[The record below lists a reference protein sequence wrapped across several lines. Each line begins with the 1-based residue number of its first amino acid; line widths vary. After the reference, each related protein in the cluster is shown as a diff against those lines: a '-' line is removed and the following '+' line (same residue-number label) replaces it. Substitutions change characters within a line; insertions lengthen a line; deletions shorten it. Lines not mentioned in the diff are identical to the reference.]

1 MNATRCRAGA
11 GFLVAAL
18 GFLVA
23 PAQSETIVTDFNIVQ
38 PFTTQVYNDRIGNS
52 RFFFGANSD
61 LLRIAAFV
69 LPSPD
74 SDTIDVIRASDGQVF
89 RSTNGYET
97 TVTANHVAGF
107 PNGTL
112 SQSLRWSGLES
123 GRGGG
128 RYEYQTPFVLSDP
141 AVQSLIAAWD
151 QTPFTITVQ
160 NPRSTPTS
168 VTVTAPDYD
177 PSSLPPF
184 LTDVAVTGGGLKPTL
199 SWTVPDSGVTPES
212 VRIQVRLITGESPDG
227 TRITSANLVHDA
239 QIPIGTNSYSF
250 EGVVFSNAALSGF
263 PSGLEVGSKYE
274 IAVVL
279 EDRAGGTAGGAI
291 LGRARTFFEFTPLPD
306 DTGNV
311 AVYLPNVGPD
321 GVWKFDVK
329 VTEGQRIAID
339 PYVAIG
345 YEYQIGSGDPFF
357 RSVLL
362 PDIGD
367 GLYELYLFDGSDW
380 VMSAALVAGQEHF
393 FGGIGVDRFRVL
405 GIEPGAGLDPTDVSA
420 FVTTLTF
427 MGDGRFTGSMRALVA
442 EVSEPGTVALFGAA
456 VLAMGLRRRQTGR

>member
-1 MNATRCRAGA
+1 MNAMRCRASA
-11 GFLVAAL
+11 GFLVAAI

-23 PAQSETIVTDFNIVQ
+23 PAQSETIVTNFNIVQ
-38 PFTTQVYNDRIGNS
+38 PITIEAYNDRIGNT

-61 LLRIAAFV
+61 LFRISAYV

-74 SDTIDVIRASDGQVF
+74 SDNYDVVRPSDGMVF
-89 RSTNGYET
+89 RSLNGSET
-97 TVTANHVAGF
+97 TVTANHAAGF
-107 PNGTL
+107 PGGSTSLNMDFVGL
-112 SQSLRWSGLES
+112 SS

-128 RYEYQTPFVLSDP
+128 RYEYTARFNLESAGVTSRLD
-141 AVQSLIAAWD
+141 AWD
-151 QTPFTITVQ
+151 ATPFTVVVQ
-160 NPRSTPTS
+160 NPLSDPTS

-177 PSSLPPF
+177 KNALPPF
-184 LTDVAVTGGGLKPTL
+184 LTDVAVTGGGLTPTL
-199 SWTVPDSGVTPES
+199 SWRVPETGAPAES
-212 VRIQVRLITGESPDG
+212 VLIQVREINAESADG
-227 TRITSANLVHDA
+227 SRITEATLVHSTRVLVG
-239 QIPIGTNSYSF
+239 QTSYSF
-250 EGVVFSNAALSGF
+250 EGVVFSNAALPGF
-263 PSGLEVGSKYE
+263 PAGLETGSKYE
-274 IAVVL
+274 VSVIL
-279 EDRAGGTAGGAI
+279 EDRAGGTADGAI

-306 DTGNV
+306 GTGNV
-311 AVYLPNVGPD
+311 AVYLPSVGPD
-321 GVWKFDVK
+321 GAWKFNVEVK
-329 VTEGQRIAID
+329 EGEKIAID

-380 VMSAALVAGQEHF
+380 VLSTALIAGEEHF
-393 FGGIGVDRFRVL
+393 FGGSGVDRFRIL

-442 EVSEPGTVALFGAA
+442 EVSEPGTMALFGAA
-456 VLAMGLRRRQTGR
+456 VLAMGLRRKQIGR